1 MNYVRSSYTWI
12 VKSCEGRAKLMSNRL
27 EVGTFWVGDNP
38 YAGIAYLKG
47 VTVGEERTFRQIKAR
62 KERVERS
69 KEEEDVVE
77 QGEERKR
84 EMKRDQMRQEKLKGE
99 LLRTELT
106 EVRYYACHLRD
117 PG

>member
-1 MNYVRSSYTWI
+1 
-12 VKSCEGRAKLMSNRL
+12 MSNRL